1 MTFNHN
7 KSIISATSIKLLG
20 YIIPKGSVK
29 PDSDWLKS
37 LLKLQ
42 APNTLVE
49 QRCLVG
55 IFANY
60 SKWIPKF
67 SDKIGPL
74 IQINVFPLLE
84 NTLHAFQNL
93 KVEIENL
100 VARTTDETIP
110 FEVETTASNFA
121 VAATLNQ
128 VRRLVAFFF
137 KISFWNRT

>member
-29 PDSDWLKS
+29 PDSDWLKP

-42 APNTLVE
+42 APNALVE
-49 QRCLVG
+49 QRRLVG

-67 SDKIGPL
+67 SDKIG
-74 IQINVFPLLE
+74 
-84 NTLHAFQNL
+84 T
-93 KVEIENL
+93 
-100 VARTTDETIP
+100 
-110 FEVETTASNFA
+110 
-121 VAATLNQ
+121 
-128 VRRLVAFFF
+128 RRY
-137 KISFWNRT
+137 T